1 MGLSL
6 TSFRFDSITIL
17 LSSLGFPVESF
28 LDDVEDAAHT
38 DGTEEV
44 LEGDEGVGD
53 AEEEG
58 GELEVD
64 EEDDDS
70 EVHESVRGGDEVG
83 LLVQHENESRQETR
97 LGGAGKY
104 PISIITISMSYKSI
118 GYQYQRSRYKT

>member
-1 MGLSL
+1 MNISL

-83 LLVQHENESRQETR
+83 LLVQHEDESRQETR

-104 PISIITISMSYKSI
+104 QISIITISMSYKSI